1 MSPATTASADGIW
14 KNVECS
20 VSPCPTETVRTRCP
34 SSSNSG
40 SASALGTTGASGSSP
55 GQPGRPVLGGLVH
68 LCFPRGAGGY
78 FRGCEAARLGKVFEK
93 SPETEPVVR
102 VPVGDVDAS
111 DALAETLGPLCQG
124 VCLTVGHQGVN
135 KDRLILAGDQGA
147 AHRGPGRV
155 VAGPLGWVACVGA
168 DRGDEDVD

>member
-20 VSPCPTETVRTRCP
+20 VSPCPTGTVRTRCP
-34 SSSNSG
+34 PSSNSG

-55 GQPGRPVLGGLVH
+55 GNRDVQYWVVLFISASH
-68 LCFPRGAGGY
+68 
-78 FRGCEAARLGKVFEK
+78 AARAATSAVAKPRASGKCSRSRARPSQWSEW
-93 SPETEPVVR
+93 
-102 VPVGDVDAS
+102 PVGDVDAS

-135 KDRLILAGDQGA
+135 
-147 AHRGPGRV
+147 
-155 VAGPLGWVACVGA
+155 
-168 DRGDEDVD
+168 ED